1 MRQKRFD
8 VPNDNNDDDDDV
20 IDCLEQIFSIKSPER
35 IRIKLSH
42 SENEFNKKF
51 ITFFIPDMCL
61 LLFKARLFTGR

>member
-51 ITFFIPDMCL
+51 ITF
-61 LLFKARLFTGR
+61 

>member
-35 IRIKLSH
+35 IRIKLSL
-42 SENEFNKKF
+42 SKNE
-51 ITFFIPDMCL
+51 L
-61 LLFKARLFTGR
+61 Q